1 MSGQLDTDPA
11 VARREPHEEP
21 VTDYDSKSVILRAER
36 HDRIRV
42 ENTVANISPGQS
54 IPDDLTVVKRTST
67 YFGPKL
73 VMESAGSNY
82 LLTAPGPDS
91 QLVLWHTSEGPDG
104 FRNEWAKLAEVT
116 VAFEEDQPQYD
127 LCPVCGEP
135 MKTLE
140 HEREAAFGSCPNTDS

>member
-21 VTDYDSKSVILRAER
+21 VTNYDSKSVILRAER

-42 ENTVANISPGQS
+42 KNTVTNISPGQS

-91 QLVLWHTSEGPDG
+91 QLVLWHMSEGPDG

-116 VAFEEDQPQYD
+116 VAFEEDNHSTISVPS
-127 LCPVCGEP
+127 VAS
-135 MKTLE
+135 
-140 HEREAAFGSCPNTDS
+140 R